1 MPFNSEIISNPEDML
16 NELGISER
24 GFSARVAF
32 GVRNKPRSGRTTWL
46 ILGVADGKADLA
58 GTAELPSIEA
68 PEDNLEVVLG
78 IAATEDVWS
87 AIGDRDAFLLAVA
100 EQKFFLTGEAPF
112 FIRNLP
118 PIVDLWEAIGR
129 Q

>member
-1 MPFNSEIISNPEDML
+1 MPLNSATISDPWDTIR
-16 NELGISER
+16 ELGVKKSD
-24 GFSARVAF
+24 FSARLAF
-32 GVRNKPRSGRTTWL
+32 GVRNKPRSGHTTWL
-46 ILGVADGKADLA
+46 VLEVLDGGVDIG

-87 AIGDRDAFLLAVA
+87 AIADRDAFLLAVA

-129 Q
+129 L

>member
-1 MPFNSEIISNPEDML
+1 MPFNSEIISNPWDMVH
-16 NELGISER
+16 ELGINER
-24 GFSARVAF
+24 DFSARVAF

-46 ILGVADGKADLA
+46 ILEVADGKADIG

-87 AIGDRDAFLLAVA
+87 TIADRDAFLLAVA
-100 EQKFFLTGEAPF
+100 DQKFFLTGEAPF